1 MIKQLTVFLAN
12 EQGRLSSV
20 CRALADAGINV
31 HALVLADTAEYGV
44 ARFLCDRPEAA
55 ARELER
61 RGYRARTVDV
71 LGVYVADRAGG
82 LVEVLDALGEHKVN
96 IEYLYCISSNTD
108 DALDILKVDDPRSV
122 EAALKDAGFRI
133 ADPSDIYDLD

>member
-20 CRALADAGINV
+20 CRALADASINV

-55 ARELER
+55 ALELER

-82 LVEVLDALGEHKVN
+82 LVEALDALDGTGVN
-96 IEYLYCISSNTD
+96 IEYLYCISSSTN
-108 DALDILKVDDPRSV
+108 DALDILKVENPQSV
-122 EAALKDAGFRI
+122 EKALKNAGFRI
-133 ADPSDIYDLD
+133 ADPSDIYELD